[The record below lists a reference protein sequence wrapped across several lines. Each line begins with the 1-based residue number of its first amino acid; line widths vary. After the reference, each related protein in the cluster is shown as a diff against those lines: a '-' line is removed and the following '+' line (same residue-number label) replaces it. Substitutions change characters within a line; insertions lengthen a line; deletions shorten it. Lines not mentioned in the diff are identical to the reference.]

1 MTAGIRIRPA
11 GQLPVTLIEAA
22 RRGGPRSILAD
33 IPADQAA
40 GILLHENFRFQ
51 RVAHHPRQGGTKF
64 NRWFDAVYLQLFPE
78 ADTALETASSQAGP
92 GSAPGSIN

>member
-1 MTAGIRIRPA
+1 VTAEIRIRPA
-11 GQLPVTLIEAA
+11 GQLLVTLIDAA
-22 RRGGPRSILAD
+22 RRGGLRSILAN
-33 IPADQAA
+33 IPAGQAA
-40 GILLHENFRFQ
+40 TIRLHENSGFQ

-92 GSAPGSIN
+92 GSAPGSIS